1 MLPKPGMAAACLIH
15 DAIWRSSRSSSDSR
29 STPRESLPIPIG
41 VTGGTG
47 VSDVPRPNVSLTWP
61 AKPPHEKHQPS
72 PTPYHAM
79 PHFTLRCRAGSVSAA
94 RASTRSAM
102 ERCGCGKLLM

>member
-1 MLPKPGMAAACLIH
+1 VVRDG
-15 DAIWRSSRSSSDSR
+15 RR
-29 STPRESLPIPIG
+29 SLPIPIG
-41 VTGGTG
+41 ATGGTG
-47 VSDVPRPNVSLTWP
+47 VSAVPRPNVTFTWP

-79 PHFTLRCRAGSVSAA
+79 PHFTLRCSADSVSAA

-102 ERCGCGKLLM
+102 ERCGCGKLLI